1 MKRTDKLDKN
11 TNSTSES
18 KQRRPS
24 IRVFDE
30 PQRYIES
37 DQKPVFDDVFEYETT
52 WGHDQQD
59 DA

>member
-52 WGHDQQD
+52 
-59 DA
+59 